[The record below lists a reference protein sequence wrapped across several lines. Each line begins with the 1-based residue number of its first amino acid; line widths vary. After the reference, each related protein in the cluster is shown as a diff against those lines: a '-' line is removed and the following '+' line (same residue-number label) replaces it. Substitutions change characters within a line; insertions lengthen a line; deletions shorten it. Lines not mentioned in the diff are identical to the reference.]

1 MSADRAVQPGQVFE
15 ATNRSA
21 SVADDV
27 RRDQG
32 VKEIATDFAVHHAGQ
47 AGS

>member
-1 MSADRAVQPGQVFE
+1 MGSAGPVFE
-15 ATNRSA
+15 ANQPKCP
-21 SVADDV
+21 VADDV
-27 RRDQG
+27 RRDEG